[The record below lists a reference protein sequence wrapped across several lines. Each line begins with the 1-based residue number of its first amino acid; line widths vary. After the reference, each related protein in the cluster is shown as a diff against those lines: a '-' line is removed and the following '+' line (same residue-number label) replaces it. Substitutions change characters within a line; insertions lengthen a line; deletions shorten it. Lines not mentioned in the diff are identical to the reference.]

1 MSDSK
6 SYIFNGTAYSGITE
20 LVRAMM
26 LNPGEGI
33 ADLRSGKL
41 MDFAGNG
48 DPRLQDL
55 CGTAAQSFKSEGD
68 PENYLLFARLMYQL
82 APGLRS
88 VFLGGREYAG
98 LRQFGEA
105 LLNEAVNVSIDRY
118 AAAGESL
125 RTAKPS
131 PLISEAAFLLQYGV
145 LEMYAGEVIS
155 DTRASGILKEIR
167 TRRDCAE
174 SSASLLE
181 QAYMLG
187 YAFSS
192 ARMLALRGALFKD
205 PRDLCSRLPEYC
217 RSNGLSR
224 EQFIRETWDDLR
236 FFSRS
241 MPERDTPEISGIFW
255 DILGSVPYEAG
266 DDKGEIPG
274 AAAPAKR
281 FNLKKKPLPP
291 KEPPEPR
298 FQDDGDSVFEEDDF
312 FESASEESLPISP
325 VPDGEEIPAA
335 PEPQP
340 QKEPEPR
347 FQGEEYS
354 VFEDG
359 VVYYVRT
366 PEGFRPV
373 SPDPDR
379 EEIPAA
385 PEDTAEEIMISDEDV
400 WVQKPRPI
408 KKLFIMG
415 AFLIGAL
422 LIFFLMKQPL
432 YAYSLCLRLSDAP
445 GICRGIVRTL
455 PETQNLSDLMKSDA
469 GGYLPEPGDTVFFGQ
484 YPETDRT
491 PEPLK
496 WRVLKSQGE
505 KLLLITENCID
516 SRPFHDSFAQVIW
529 ENSAIRKWLNGE
541 FLRQTFSV
549 ADRKLIASVK
559 SPGRSGGDRVFLLD
573 AAEAEAY
580 FPDDAARRCRI
591 TSYAGEKGGRSADG
605 FGDWWLSGSGKPG
618 KQPEEQTRAPRHYSG
633 VVRSDGT
640 YNNIQNV
647 DAGGITA
654 RPAMWVTL
662 EKRQPAK

>member
-1 MSDSK
+1 MT
-6 SYIFNGTAYSGITE
+6 G

-26 LNPGEGI
+26 LSPGEGLSELQSGRL
-33 ADLRSGKL
+33 AD
-41 MDFAGNG
+41 FFGNE
-48 DPRLQDL
+48 DPRLQYL
-55 CGTAAQSFKSEGD
+55 CRIAVQSFRSEGD
-68 PENYLLFARLMYQL
+68 PENYLAFARLMYRL

-88 VFLGGREYAG
+88 VFLGGREYSG
-98 LRQFGEA
+98 LRELGEA

-118 AAAGESL
+118 AAGESL

-131 PLISEAAFLLQYGV
+131 PFINEAALLLQHGI
-145 LEMYAGEVIS
+145 LEMYAGEVIFDS
-155 DTRASGILKEIR
+155 RAFGILEGIR
-167 TRRDCAE
+167 TRRDRE
-174 SSASLLE
+174 DSSGSLLE

-192 ARMLALRGALFKD
+192 VRMLALRGAVFKD
-205 PRDLCSRLPEYC
+205 PRDLRNRLPEYC
-217 RSNGLSR
+217 RYNVISR
-224 EQFIRETWDDLR
+224 EQFIRETCDDLR

-241 MPERDTPEISGIFW
+241 LPERDTPEIAGIFL
-255 DILGSVPYEAG
+255 DILGSVPEEAG
-266 DDKGEIPG
+266 DDEGENPG

-281 FNLKKKPLPP
+281 FSLKKKPLPP

-347 FQGEEYS
+347 FQDDEYS
-354 VFEDG
+354 VFDDD
-359 VVYYVRT
+359 VIYVRT

-400 WVQKPRPI
+400 WVQKPRPL

-445 GICRGIVRTL
+445 GICRGIVSAL

-469 GGYLPEPGDTVFFGQ
+469 GGYLPEPGDPVFFGQ

-496 WRVLKSQGE
+496 WRVLKREGE
-505 KLLLITENCID
+505 KFLLITENCID

-541 FLRQTFSV
+541 FLRQTFSE
-549 ADRKLIASVK
+549 ADRRLIASVK

-591 TSYAGEKGGRSADG
+591 TSYAGEKGSRSADG

-640 YNNIQNV
+640 YNNVQNV